1 MSKGVSKL
9 HRYIIRRLLFSVPS
23 LLIVSLLVFS
33 IVRILPGDVVMQL
46 IAEAGDVS
54 PERLSEVRRELGLDE
69 PFFYQYITWLGN
81 VLKFD
86 FGTSL
91 WTGNPVRDE
100 IGRRMPVS
108 MQVSLLATF
117 FGALIAIP
125 IGVMS
130 AIRQD
135 KPIDYI
141 GRLISIGGLSVPDFW
156 LATIVIVLPAM
167 WWRVTPPLGYAHF
180 IDDPIKNLQQ
190 TWLPATVLGLRLSA
204 SVMRITRSQML
215 EVLRQDYIRTAWS
228 KGLAERSVIYR
239 HAMKNAL
246 IPVVTVLGTQVS
258 RLMGGTLI
266 IEVMFS
272 LPGVGRFLYEAIN
285 HRDYPSIQAGVM
297 FLATVMVIM
306 NLIVDLMYGWFDP
319 RIRYN

>member
-1 MSKGVSKL
+1 M
-9 HRYIIRRLLFSVPS
+9 PS
-23 LLIVSLLVFS
+23 LLIVSLIVFS

-54 PERLSEVRRELGLDE
+54 PERLTEVRHELGLDE
-69 PFFYQYITWLGN
+69 PFFSQYVTWLGN

-100 IGRRMPVS
+100 IGRRIPVS

-117 FGALIAIP
+117 FGAIIAIP

-156 LATIVIVLPAM
+156 LATIVIVLPAI
-167 WWRVTPPLGYAHF
+167 WWRATPPLGYAHF
-180 IDDPIKNLQQ
+180 MDDPVKNLQQ
-190 TWLPATVLGLRLSA
+190 MWLPATVLGLRLSA

>member
-1 MSKGVSKL
+1 M
-9 HRYIIRRLLFSVPS
+9 PS
-23 LLIVSLLVFS
+23 LLIVSLIVFS

-54 PERLSEVRRELGLDE
+54 PERLTEVRHELGLDE
-69 PFFYQYITWLGN
+69 PFFSQYVTWLGN

-100 IGRRMPVS
+100 IGRRIPVS

-117 FGALIAIP
+117 FGAIIAIP

-156 LATIVIVLPAM
+156 LATIVIVLPAI
-167 WWRVTPPLGYAHF
+167 WWRATPPLGYAHF
-180 IDDPIKNLQQ
+180 MDDPVKNLQQ
-190 TWLPATVLGLRLSA
+190 MWLPATVLGLRLSA

-239 HAMKNAL
+239 HAMKNVL